1 MNKKELA
8 KRYGKERVQWMHYFL
23 DKLNRL
29 YGFPYS
35 EQNLC
40 DFIVSLS
47 PFLKPD
53 MEKALLSIEDRSS
66 RYPLRFDEIKSACR
80 DAKSLRKKDETMYQ
94 PEEKAKPNPLPP
106 RVKVFLEKIFKKV
119 PNE

>member
-8 KRYGKERVQWMHYFL
+8 KKYGKERVQWMHYFL

-35 EQNLC
+35 DPNLC

-47 PFLKPD
+47 GFLKSD
-53 MEKALLSIEDRSS
+53 MEQALLSLEDRSS
-66 RYPLRFDEIKSACR
+66 RYPLKFDEIKAACR
-80 DAKSLRKKDETMYQ
+80 DAKSIRKKNESMEQ
-94 PEEKAKPNPLPP
+94 PVEKAKPNPIPP
-106 RVKVFLEKIFKKV
+106 RVKDMLKEIFEKV
-119 PNE
+119 